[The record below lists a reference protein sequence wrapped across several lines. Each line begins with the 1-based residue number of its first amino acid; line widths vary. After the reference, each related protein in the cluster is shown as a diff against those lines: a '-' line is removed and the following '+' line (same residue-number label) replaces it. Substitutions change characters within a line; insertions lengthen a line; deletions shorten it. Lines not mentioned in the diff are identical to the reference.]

1 MAGYRLS
8 SRSLHVHHLPIDHH
22 EHAFYARSGIVV
34 CCQRGVQSET
44 RALTFSPR
52 RGALRSSRKHSGTR
66 REPGLLDPGCLI
78 LELASSWGG
87 SILR

>member
-44 RALTFSPR
+44 RPHLLSKTRSAEVFSETQRHEKRAGAIRPR
-52 RGALRSSRKHSGTR
+52 LFDSGT
-66 REPGLLDPGCLI
+66 C
-78 LELASSWGG
+78 
-87 SILR
+87 